1 MEKAQQKEELVQIV
15 IFDLANEKYGVRI
28 SDVYEIIRMLDI
40 TRVPRAEDFVEG
52 VINLRGKIIPVIDLR
67 KRFGFPVQIDKK
79 QNRIIVVKV
88 DDHTVGL
95 IVDDVS
101 EVLQVPSS
109 SIEEVSGIVFS
120 QIDTEF
126 LSGIAKIENKLV
138 IMLNLSKV
146 LSKKEKKSLKD
157 AESELLLLGGGK

>member
-1 MEKAQQKEELVQIV
+1 MEKALQKEDLIQIV
-15 IFDLANEKYGVRI
+15 IFDLASEKYGVKI

-67 KRFGFPVQIDKK
+67 KRFGFPVQTDKK

-101 EVLQVPSS
+101 EVLQVPAS

-157 AESELLLLGGGK
+157 AESEMLMLGGGK